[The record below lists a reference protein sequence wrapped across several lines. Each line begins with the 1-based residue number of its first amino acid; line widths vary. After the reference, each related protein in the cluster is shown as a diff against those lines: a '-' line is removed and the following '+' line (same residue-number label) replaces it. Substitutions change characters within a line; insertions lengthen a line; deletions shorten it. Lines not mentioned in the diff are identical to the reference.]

1 MDVIFAGFESG
12 YYRPLSDT
20 DIEKIH
26 ETTVSILQDPGV
38 KVTNPEALQ
47 LFHDKGAHVDFA
59 EKTVRIPR
67 SMLEDAIA
75 SAPSRVILYGR
86 EEKNNLLL
94 EGKRTYMGT
103 GGTVLTVL
111 DMDSGERRKAGIRDL
126 IDLARLAD
134 QLDNVHFFMLPV
146 FPAEADGD
154 NVDVN
159 RFWWALQ
166 NTTKHVMGGVYT
178 VDGIRNVIQIAEDIA
193 GGKDALRA
201 EPFISM
207 VTCVMSPLVLENTY
221 TGLLMEV
228 ARQGIPLVC
237 PAEPLAGATGPCTLA
252 GTVAISNAETLSG
265 IVLAQLVNPGT
276 PVIYGTVSTTM
287 DMQTGSYLSGNVEMG
302 LINCACTQM
311 AQYYRIPIYATA
323 GMSDSKLPD
332 AQAGYEKMATAM
344 MTALAG
350 ANFVHDAAGFL
361 EFCTT
366 ISYEQM
372 VIDNEIIGMCMRA
385 AKGVEVSEKTL
396 AEEVIRKVGTGGN
409 YLAHPHTLQNFRS
422 EFYLPT
428 LSDRKTRKQWDNNGA
443 QDTVQRARE
452 KARFLLQQQTGSKV
466 PEDLLLKIKS
476 RYADLGII
484 EPVKI

>member
-1 MDVIFAGFESG
+1 MTEA
-12 YYRPLSDT
+12 

-26 ETTVSILQDPGV
+26 ETTVSILQNPGV
-38 KVTNPEALQ
+38 KVTNAKALN
-47 LFHDKGAHVDFA
+47 LFHQKGAEVDFA
-59 EKTVRIPR
+59 QKTVRIPR

-75 SAPSRVILYGR
+75 SAPSQVVLYGR
-86 EEKNNLLL
+86 EEKNNLVL

-111 DMDSGERRKAGIRDL
+111 DMESGQKRKAAIQDL
-126 IDLARLAD
+126 VDLARLVD
-134 QLDNVHFFMLPV
+134 QLDHIHFFMLPV
-146 FPAEADGD
+146 FPHEVNAE

-159 RFWWALQ
+159 RFWWAMK

-178 VDGIRNVIQIAEDIA
+178 AGGIKNVIKIAEEIA
-193 GGKDALRA
+193 GGHDALRA
-201 EPFISM
+201 QPFISM
-207 VTCVMSPLVLENTY
+207 VTCVMSPLILENTY

-311 AQYYRIPIYATA
+311 AQYYEIPIYATA

-385 AKGVEVSEKTL
+385 AKGMNVSEKTL
-396 AEEVIRKVGTGGN
+396 AEDVIRNVGTGGN
-409 YLAHPHTLQNFRS
+409 FLTHPHTLKNFRS

-428 LSDRKTRKQWDNNGA
+428 LSDRRTRKEWEKNGA
-443 QDTVQRARE
+443 LDTVQRARE
-452 KARFLLQQQTGSKV
+452 TARSLLQQDFSTSLPQDVLASIV
-466 PEDLLLKIKS
+466 RQYDN
-476 RYADLGII
+476 LGII
-484 EPVKI
+484 EPK